1 MSTLT
6 VGTISEKVT
15 DAGVAVDGVTLKDG
29 GATLTS
35 NLIIPNG
42 GNIGSASDTDSMAI
56 SSGGV
61 VTFSQSPIGTGM
73 DRLLSN
79 TTSSPASSVDISN
92 TYINST
98 YDTYLVIFR
107 ITPSTDNVQLR
118 LRFATDGSTFQTGNI
133 YGAEVYLMHEN
144 NGAVGG
150 NAVSAWRLS
159 QDNIGNSTGEA
170 VNGFFYLVGANNTTY
185 PSTIH
190 GNSSHINTS
199 ANHNAQVFAGSQI
212 VSARDGVV
220 NGLQFLMSSG
230 NIENS
235 EITIYGLD
243 KN

>member
-1 MSTLT
+1 MALT
-6 VGTISEKVT
+6 KVIG
-15 DAGVAVDGVTLKDG
+15 AGVEG
-29 GATLTS
+29 LT
-35 NLIIPNG
+35 N
-42 GNIGSASDTDSMAI
+42 SADANAITI
-56 SSGGV
+56 SSGEV
-61 VTFSQSPIGTGM
+61 VTFAQSPVGTGM

-79 TTSSPASSVDISN
+79 VTTSPASSVDISN

-107 ITPSTDNVQLR
+107 ITPSGDNVRLR
-118 LRFATDGSTFQTGNI
+118 LRYATDGSTFQTGGI

-144 NGAVGG
+144 DGAVGG

-159 QDNIGNSTGEA
+159 QDNLGNSTGEA
-170 VNGFFYLVGANNTTY
+170 INGHFYLVGANNTAY
-185 PSTIH
+185 PSTIQ
-190 GNSSHINTS
+190 GISSHINTA
-199 ANHNAQVFAGSQI
+199 ANHNAQVFAGSQN

-220 NGLQFLMSSG
+220 NGLQFSMSSG

>member
-1 MSTLT
+1 MALT
-6 VGTISEKVT
+6 KVIG
-15 DAGVAVDGVTLKDG
+15 AGVEG
-29 GATLTS
+29 LT
-35 NLIIPNG
+35 N
-42 GNIGSASDTDSMAI
+42 SADANAITI
-56 SSGGV
+56 SSGEV
-61 VTFSQSPIGTGM
+61 VTFAQSPVGTGM

-79 TTSSPASSVDISN
+79 VTTSPASSVDISN

-144 NGAVGG
+144 SGAVGG

-170 VNGFFYLVGANNTTY
+170 INGHFYLVGANNTSY
-185 PSTIH
+185 PSTIQ
-190 GNSSHINTS
+190 GISSHINTA

-220 NGLQFLMSSG
+220 NGLQFSMSSG

-235 EITIYGLD
+235 EITVYGLD

>member
-6 VGTISEKVT
+6 VGTIAEKVT

-42 GNIGSASDTDSMAI
+42 GNIGSASDTDAI
-56 SSGGV
+56 AIASGGV

-79 TTSSPASSVDISN
+79 TTTSPASSVDISN

-107 ITPSTDNVQLR
+107 ITPSTDNVNLNIT
-118 LRFATDGSTFQTGNI
+118 FATDGSTFQTGNI
-133 YGAEVYLMHEN
+133 YGIKSYRLGED
-144 NGAVGG
+144 NGASGFDAGG
-150 NAVSAWRLS
+150 AWTVNS
-159 QDNIGNSTGEA
+159 NTIGNDTGESI
-170 VNGFFYLVGANNTTY
+170 NGYFYLVGANNT
-185 PSTIH
+185 SAVSGIH
-190 GNSSHINTS
+190 GLCSHINTS
-199 ANHNAQVFAGSQI
+199 GNHRSSAFSGSQI
-212 VSARDGVV
+212 TSARDGVV
-220 NGLQFLMSSG
+220 NGLRFTFSSG